1 MADAPNSTAPTCPR
15 KAVSVTF
22 TIFWATRLIMIG
34 QEITQIF
41 RIDGVLEGMG
51 VGENG
56 K

>member
-1 MADAPNSTAPTCPR
+1 
-15 KAVSVTF
+15 
-22 TIFWATRLIMIG
+22 MIG